1 MEFDNSYYKKV
12 KDVKT
17 SLNKSFS
24 TTSFLNESF
33 SGNIFQKSA
42 EDNLSAL
49 TISNLFRGLEIDDD
63 SKSFTSI
70 GTMFPSCKEVFTESE
85 KEKNTADK
93 IVIKQIEYIK
103 KSITDKETKLKSN
116 EQIIK
121 LIKESGIDFTKVKEL
136 ISNSETLKN
145 TTGMA
150 QKFLDGI
157 IEKIDSNVTGLKSS
171 VYSKIDD
178 MDLEDLEPSSFA
190 TAEKRFWIKEDV
202 DASKLIVS
210 ESPVQRIS
218 MMLEMSLNSLKIS
231 GLSNLVYKDNASE
244 FLNLILTPL
253 TDASGSEEIPLSLL
267 NELKVLINE
276 TFPLLFQ
283 ETLESTSQKW
293 DNVTIPTLQTLFV
306 SCNAFLT
313 FKMIVSLVERVEK
326 LSSEARQRTEIS
338 EKVQKKYNE
347 SLTTYNSL
355 VASGFLDSDKVF
367 YENKKYTSA
376 EQEMIVQLKKFF
388 SAIGLLKNR
397 STSYL
402 ESKVFDKNILGNAVK
417 KFQGAVKKDG
427 KEIQV
432 DGRIGK
438 DTRLALTAFMEDFE
452 QRLGKK

>member
-1 MEFDNSYYKKV
+1 
-12 KDVKT
+12 
-17 SLNKSFS
+17 
-24 TTSFLNESF
+24 
-33 SGNIFQKSA
+33 
-42 EDNLSAL
+42 
-49 TISNLFRGLEIDDD
+49 
-63 SKSFTSI
+63 
-70 GTMFPSCKEVFTESE
+70 
-85 KEKNTADK
+85 
-93 IVIKQIEYIK
+93 
-103 KSITDKETKLKSN
+103 
-116 EQIIK
+116 
-121 LIKESGIDFTKVKEL
+121 
-136 ISNSETLKN
+136 
-145 TTGMA
+145 MA

-178 MDLEDLEPSSFA
+178 MDLKDLEPSSFS

-417 KFQGAVKKDG
+417 KLQGAVKIG
-427 KEIQV
+427 GSGIQV

-438 DTRLALTAFMEDFE
+438 NTRLALTAFMEDFE

>member
-1 MEFDNSYYKKV
+1 
-12 KDVKT
+12 
-17 SLNKSFS
+17 
-24 TTSFLNESF
+24 
-33 SGNIFQKSA
+33 
-42 EDNLSAL
+42 
-49 TISNLFRGLEIDDD
+49 
-63 SKSFTSI
+63 
-70 GTMFPSCKEVFTESE
+70 
-85 KEKNTADK
+85 
-93 IVIKQIEYIK
+93 
-103 KSITDKETKLKSN
+103 
-116 EQIIK
+116 
-121 LIKESGIDFTKVKEL
+121 
-136 ISNSETLKN
+136 
-145 TTGMA
+145 
-150 QKFLDGI
+150 
-157 IEKIDSNVTGLKSS
+157 
-171 VYSKIDD
+171 
-178 MDLEDLEPSSFA
+178 
-190 TAEKRFWIKEDV
+190 
-202 DASKLIVS
+202 
-210 ESPVQRIS
+210 

-293 DNVTIPTLQTLFV
+293 DNVTIPSLQTLFV

-397 STSYL
+397 STAYL
-402 ESKVFDKNILGNAVK
+402 ESKIFDKNILGNAVK